1 MQTWTPHLNG
11 ATTAVRNKDI
21 IRMIKTGRKYHLTL
35 STIKLSPRLQR
46 ELPAWYHP
54 GAEHHQT
61 KNQITRCLIG
71 THNALAIADLIRISN
86 RLRVPQQPRPH
97 TPSAW
102 CTCSDCVR
110 DRINKCKDPHKCATE
125 AQNKIN
131 ALYPKYN
138 PLIPDERHGAL
149 SLTAS
154 RKRKNLQAKF
164 QNSQILFDPSITTK
178 GDLTECLR
186 IFTNPEETFKQPA
199 RRGIDPGT
207 NLRHQNIRVYTDGAC
222 FNNGKTNAQCGSG
235 IWVAPHDPRNMAI
248 RVPGNDHSN
257 QIGELV
263 AVIAAVQNLPIY
275 APLEIHSDSKYVI
288 DGLTTYLPHWENIG
302 WINVQNAAFF
312 QKAAHLLRRRTA
324 TTHLK
329 WVKGH
334 SGNPGNEASDK
345 LAKEGAEK
353 RQPDDLDLQ
362 IPNEFAPQGA
372 KLSSMTQAL
381 AYRGIR
387 RLKTKTT
394 PPIKPNL
401 LQKIR
406 EAVSHLNGQSETDAT
421 IWKSFRKPILRTRVQ
436 QFFYKSIHQALMVGD
451 VWNHIPNYTHRET
464 CLTCL
469 TTESMEHI
477 LTQCDAR
484 PNRIIWDLAKATWPH
499 QDMPWPEINIG
510 LILGIGCLNAQRADD
525 QQNQNRENPRT
536 AAQQKGK
543 TRLLQILVSE
553 SAHLIWVLRC
563 ERIIHDR
570 PHTDSEIKSQWLGK
584 INERLAR
591 DKITA
596 TKIVRSKT
604 YTNLIKNTWKHALR
618 KNRDIPV
625 DWINDREVLVGS
637 GR

>member
-1 MQTWTPHLNG
+1 
-11 ATTAVRNKDI
+11 
-21 IRMIKTGRKYHLTL
+21 
-35 STIKLSPRLQR
+35 
-46 ELPAWYHP
+46 
-54 GAEHHQT
+54 
-61 KNQITRCLIG
+61 
-71 THNALAIADLIRISN
+71 
-86 RLRVPQQPRPH
+86 
-97 TPSAW
+97 
-102 CTCSDCVR
+102 
-110 DRINKCKDPHKCATE
+110 
-125 AQNKIN
+125 
-131 ALYPKYN
+131 
-138 PLIPDERHGAL
+138 
-149 SLTAS
+149 
-154 RKRKNLQAKF
+154 
-164 QNSQILFDPSITTK
+164 
-178 GDLTECLR
+178 
-186 IFTNPEETFKQPA
+186 
-199 RRGIDPGT
+199 
-207 NLRHQNIRVYTDGAC
+207 
-222 FNNGKTNAQCGSG
+222 
-235 IWVAPHDPRNMAI
+235 MAI

-257 QIGELV
+257 QISELV

-275 APLEIHSDSKYVI
+275 APLEIHSDLKYVI
-288 DGLTTYLPHWENIG
+288 DGLTTYLPHWENIR
-302 WINVQNAAFF
+302 WINVQNATFF

-334 SGNPGNEASDK
+334 SGDQGNEASDK

-353 RQPDDLDLQ
+353 RQTDDLDLQ

-394 PPIKPNL
+394 PPIKPDL

-421 IWKSFRKPILRTRVQ
+421 IWKSLRKPILRTRVQ

-510 LILGIGCLNAQRADD
+510 LILGIGCLNAQRVDN
-525 QQNQNRENPRT
+525 QQHQNWENPRT

-584 INERLAR
+584 INEHLAC

-596 TKIVRSKT
+596 TKIVQNKT

-618 KNRDIPV
+618 KHRDIPV